1 MKLKLMLIACLL
13 CFASQSYAIDLPW
26 TKPVTINNQLT
37 IEDEKLATETYIDS
51 IKIEAEFKARKES
64 LEGELLYLRIQN
76 IALFLVVG
84 YMATK

>member
-1 MKLKLMLIACLL
+1 MKYIKTLILSIL
-13 CFASQSYAIDLPW
+13 ILSFLFSNPTHSEVPTSNLDL
-26 TKPVTINNQLT
+26 VAQRYL
-37 IEDEKLATETYIDS
+37 EA
-51 IKIEAEFKARKES
+51 IEAKAEYKARKES

>member
-1 MKLKLMLIACLL
+1 MVVLSFQFLNPAFSTEIPTSNLDLITTRYLEA
-13 CFASQSYAIDLPW
+13 
-26 TKPVTINNQLT
+26 
-37 IEDEKLATETYIDS
+37 
-51 IKIEAEFKARKES
+51 IEAKAEYKARKES

>member
-1 MKLKLMLIACLL
+1 MKYIKTLILL
-13 CFASQSYAIDLPW
+13 ILLLNTLFSIPTFSDVPTSNLNL
-26 TKPVTINNQLT
+26 VTERYL
-37 IEDEKLATETYIDS
+37 EA
-51 IKIEAEFKARKES
+51 IEAKAEYKARKES